1 MMRRWQ
7 SGSARDY
14 GKEPGRGEDMV
25 HLGLSARMSECH
37 AAVGCLRNIDLS
49 GQSPPATDCLLPPA
63 PGSLPGC
70 WVQDFPEDRSSSG
83 NYFVLFITEQA
94 RRSRDEVYTALQA
107 AGIQT
112 KRYFYPPVH
121 TQTIFQAFPI
131 RVSARRIRY
140 GPATRPGTAIYST

>member
-1 MMRRWQ
+1 
-7 SGSARDY
+7 
-14 GKEPGRGEDMV
+14 
-25 HLGLSARMSECH
+25 MSECH
-37 AAVGCLRNIDLS
+37 AAVGLLSLRNIDLLVKARL
-49 GQSPPATDCLLPPA
+49 QRIACYRARL
-63 PGSLPGC
+63 GSLPGC

-131 RVSARRIRY
+131 RVSARM
-140 GPATRPGTAIYST
+140 TRAHWSQPRGPGTAIYSHDGHTV